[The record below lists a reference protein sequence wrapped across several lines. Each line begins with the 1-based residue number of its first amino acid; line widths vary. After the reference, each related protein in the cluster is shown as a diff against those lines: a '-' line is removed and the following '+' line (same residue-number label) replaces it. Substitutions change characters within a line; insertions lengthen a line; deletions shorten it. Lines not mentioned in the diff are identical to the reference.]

1 MLKPPSVNQ
10 ITSAYTGRMP
20 QLAQRV
26 EQDKKAHGGVPQDL
40 RQLMAL
46 NDMTQTGNNAGIQAA
61 LNQPMQPP
69 TVAEDI
75 KRRAQQVLQTKMAQ
89 AAMQNNQKQ
98 GNMGLPA
105 GIPQPQF
112 QPQEEEQ
119 GIDRLPTNVGES
131 YAHGGII
138 SFAEGDEVPE
148 RDVLRRMEA
157 AAYDQTNPTPA
168 PVPQTADEIIM
179 KAMQIPEGQKR
190 AEAEARRREITRDT
204 TSMDEL
210 QAELK
215 AQRERLN
222 GPKPGFDALM
232 EWLEQVGQAPRGVSS
247 LAAGAYG
254 AAKQR
259 ELQKSREAQQHELS
273 KQMLDVGQKKAD
285 IGYQQKM
292 DIYGAGESAEAA
304 ALKEKYAA
312 AINRSTNDMEKQKLA
327 QDLDLKLKQL
337 EVDKARTSAMHINPM
352 LQVAN
357 AIQNAKTPE
366 ARKIIEDLHAAQY
379 GNRGALQSAQIQ
391 EKIGNDLA
399 DIDKAYKEDI
409 RRLGALPGAK
419 PESQAKFVEMQK
431 EREDKK
437 TAVVKRY
444 LGSAPQGLP
453 DLAKA
458 NPAAPETGGYTV
470 SAGGKTYSF
479 PNAEAAE
486 KFKRDAGVK

>member
-1 MLKPPSVNQ
+1 MFKPPSVNQ

-26 EQDKKAHGGVPQDL
+26 DQDKKAHGGVPQDL

-61 LNQPMQPP
+61 LQQPMQPP
-69 TVAEDI
+69 TIAEDI

-105 GIPQPQF
+105 GLPQPQF
-112 QPQEEEQ
+112 QPEEEQ

-179 KAMQIPEGQKR
+179 KAMQVNEGQKR
-190 AEAEARRREITRDT
+190 AEAEARRGAITRDT

-210 QAELK
+210 QAEYK

-232 EWLEQVGQAPRGVSS
+232 EYLSQVANAPRGISS
-247 LAAGAYG
+247 FAAGAYG
-254 AAKQR
+254 AGKQR
-259 ELQKSREAQQHELS
+259 ELEIARQAQQHELT

-304 ALKEKYAA
+304 AIKDKYAA
-312 AINRSTNDMEKQKLA
+312 AINRSTNQFEREKLA
-327 QDLDLKLKQL
+327 EQREMDLKKLALQ
-337 EVDKARTSAMHINPM
+337 ERQIGAMHINPL
-352 LQVAN
+352 LQISN
-357 AIQNAKTPE
+357 AIGNAKTPE
-366 ARKIIEDLHAAQY
+366 EKQRIQDLFAAQY
-379 GNRGALQSAQIQ
+379 GNRAAAQAAQ
-391 EKIGNDLA
+391 LEEKIGREFIA
-399 DIDKAYKEDI
+399 IDKSYEKDMRHVGSFPTAT
-409 RRLGALPGAK
+409 A
-419 PESQAKFVEMQK
+419 ESKAKFKEMQDEIQTK
-431 EREDKK
+431 KDKV
-437 TAVVKRY
+437 AGRY
-444 LGSAPQGLP
+444 YSDAGKGLP

-458 NPAAPETGGYTV
+458 NSSAPETGGYTV

>member
-1 MLKPPSVNQ
+1 
-10 ITSAYTGRMP
+10 MP

-26 EQDKKAHGGVPQDL
+26 DQDKKTHGGIPQDL

-46 NDMTQTGNNAGIQAA
+46 NDMTQVGNNAGIQTA

-69 TVAEDI
+69 TIAEDI

-112 QPQEEEQ
+112 QPQEEDQ
-119 GIDRLPTNVGES
+119 GIDRLPANIGDS

-148 RDVLRRMEA
+148 RDILRRMEA

-179 KAMQIPEGQKR
+179 KAMQVNEGQKR
-190 AEAEARRREITRDT
+190 AEAEARRGAITRDT
-204 TSMDEL
+204 TSMDAL
-210 QAELK
+210 QAEYK

-259 ELQKSREAQQHELS
+259 ELQRSRETQQNELT

-337 EVDKARTSAMHINPM
+337 EVDKARTAAMRINP
-352 LQVAN
+352 LLEVAN

-379 GNRGALQSAQIQ
+379 GNRAAAQAAQ
-391 EKIGNDLA
+391 LEEKIGREFIA
-399 DIDKAYKEDI
+399 IDKSYEKDMRHVGSFAN
-409 RRLGALPGAK
+409 AT
-419 PESQAKFVEMQK
+419 PESKAKFKEMQDEIQTK
-431 EREDKK
+431 KDKV
-437 TAVVKRY
+437 AGRY
-444 LGSAPQGLP
+444 YSDAGKGLP

-458 NPAAPETGGYTV
+458 NPTAPPTGGGYTV

-479 PNAEAAE
+479 PTAEDAE

>member
-1 MLKPPSVNQ
+1 MIKPPSVNQ

-26 EQDKKAHGGVPQDL
+26 DQDKKAHGGVPQDL

-46 NDMTQTGNNAGIQAA
+46 NDMTQAGNNAGIQSA
-61 LNQPMQPP
+61 LQQPMQPP

-89 AAMQNNQKQ
+89 ASMQNNQKQ

-105 GIPQPQF
+105 GLPQPQF
-112 QPQEEEQ
+112 QPQEEDQ
-119 GIDRLPTNVGES
+119 GIDRLPANIGNS

-138 SFAEGDEVPE
+138 SFAAGDEVPE
-148 RDVLRRMEA
+148 RDILRRMEA

-168 PVPQTADEIIM
+168 PVPQSADEIIM

-190 AEAEARRREITRDT
+190 AEAEARRKEITRDT

-210 QAELK
+210 QAEYK

-232 EWLEQVGQAPRGVSS
+232 EYLSQVANAPRGISS
-247 LAAGAYG
+247 FAAGAYG
-254 AAKQR
+254 AGKQR
-259 ELQKSREAQQHELS
+259 ELEIARQAQQHELT

-304 ALKEKYAA
+304 AIKDKYAA
-312 AINRSTNDMEKQKLA
+312 AINRSTNQFEREKLA

-337 EVDKARTSAMHINPM
+337 EADKARTAAMN
-352 LQVAN
+352 
-357 AIQNAKTPE
+357 KPE
-366 ARKIIEDLHAAQY
+366 TY
-379 GNRGALQSAQIQ
+379 
-391 EKIGNDLA
+391 EKIYAELQRLNPNASKADLLTQA
-399 DIDKAYKEDI
+399 TIISGINRTESVDAKNSKAYIDAKEKIDARFQHLINDTPYGKGQKKLYDDAI
-409 RRLGALPGAK
+409 RDLDATYKIGGGSMKTSAPTVAPIPPGAQPSDLNVGTVYQTSK
-419 PESQAKFVEMQK
+419 GAAKWN
-431 EREDKK
+431 
-437 TAVVKRY
+437 
-444 LGSAPQGLP
+444 G
-453 DLAKA
+453 KA
-458 NPAAPETGGYTV
+458 FEPV
-470 SAGGKTYSF
+470 
-479 PNAEAAE
+479 
-486 KFKRDAGVK
+486 

>member
-1 MLKPPSVNQ
+1 MIKPPSVNQ

-26 EQDKKAHGGVPQDL
+26 DQDKKAHGGVPQDL

-61 LNQPMQPP
+61 LQQPMQPP

-98 GNMGLPA
+98 GNAGLPA
-105 GIPQPQF
+105 GLPQPQF
-112 QPQEEEQ
+112 QPEEEQ

-168 PVPQTADEIIM
+168 PVPQSADEIIM
-179 KAMQIPEGQKR
+179 KAMQTPEGQRR

-210 QAELK
+210 QAEYK

-259 ELQKSREAQQHELS
+259 ELQKSRELQQHELT

-304 ALKEKYAA
+304 AIKDKYAA
-312 AINRSTNDMEKQKLA
+312 AINRSTNQFEREKLA
-327 QDLDLKLKQL
+327 EQREMDLKKLALQ
-337 EVDKARTSAMHINPM
+337 ERQIGAMHINPL
-352 LQVAN
+352 LQISN
-357 AIQNAKTPE
+357 AIGNAKTPE
-366 ARKIIEDLHAAQY
+366 EAQRIKDLFAAQY
-379 GNRGALQSAQIQ
+379 GNRGDLQAAQIN
-391 EKIGNDLA
+391 EKIGNDFA
-399 DIDKAYKEDI
+399 DIDKAYKEDP
-409 RRLGALPGAK
+409 RRIGGLPGAK
-419 PESQAKFVEMQK
+419 AESQAKFKEMQAEIQDQK
-431 EREDKK
+431 TKVLERYGKGTGK
-437 TAVVKRY
+437 
-444 LGSAPQGLP
+444 GLP

-458 NPAAPETGGYTV
+458 NPTAAPTGGGYTV
-470 SAGGKTYSF
+470 SAGGKTYNF
-479 PNAEAAE
+479 PTAEDAE
-486 KFKRDAGVK
+486 KFKREAGV